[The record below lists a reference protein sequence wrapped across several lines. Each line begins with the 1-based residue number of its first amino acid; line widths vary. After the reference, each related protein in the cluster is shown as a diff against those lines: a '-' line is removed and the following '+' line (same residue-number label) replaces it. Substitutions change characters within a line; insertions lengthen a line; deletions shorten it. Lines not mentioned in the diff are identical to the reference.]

1 MLSKRLFLQRL
12 RLFSSSSSSSPTKVP
27 KTTTKETATVNLPQA
42 SNRETTW
49 SAKQM
54 PRSTGMT
61 GPRFE
66 TVDRAKQPAP
76 AAAIE
81 LIAQQP
87 VIKTEQRIVACDGGN
102 GPLGHPKIY
111 INLVSNYNGVLD

>member
-1 MLSKRLFLQRL
+1 
-12 RLFSSSSSSSPTKVP
+12 
-27 KTTTKETATVNLPQA
+27 
-42 SNRETTW
+42 
-49 SAKQM
+49 M
-54 PRSTGMT
+54 PRSLAMT

-66 TVDRAKQPAP
+66 TVDRTKQPAP

-87 VIKTEQRIVACDGGN
+87 VIMCKERIVACDGGN

-111 INLVSNYNGVLD
+111 INLVRPGFRIRL